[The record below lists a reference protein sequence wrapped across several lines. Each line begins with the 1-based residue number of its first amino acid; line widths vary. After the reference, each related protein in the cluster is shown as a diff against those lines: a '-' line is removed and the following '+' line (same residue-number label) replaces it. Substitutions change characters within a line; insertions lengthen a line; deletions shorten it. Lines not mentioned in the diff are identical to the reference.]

1 MVTLLSVQLNSFFIG
16 QAKANYREHRF
27 PNEKGTILTHM
38 SKARI
43 FMCTF
48 FIIIVLAIPPL
59 MMFLS
64 NYPFHYC
71 FLDPVAMEMLE
82 HLSLLL

>member
-1 MVTLLSVQLNSFFIG
+1 MLALWGGSVAVCFQMVALLSVQLNSFFIG

-48 FIIIVLAIPPL
+48 
-59 MMFLS
+59 
-64 NYPFHYC
+64 
-71 FLDPVAMEMLE
+71 
-82 HLSLLL
+82 LLLLFLLSHP